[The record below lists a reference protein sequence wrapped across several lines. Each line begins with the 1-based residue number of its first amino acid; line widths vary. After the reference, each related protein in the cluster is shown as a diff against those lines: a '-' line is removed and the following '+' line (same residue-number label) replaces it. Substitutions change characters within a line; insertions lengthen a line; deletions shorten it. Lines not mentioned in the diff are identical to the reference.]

1 MAVIKIGE
9 RIRNLRELSNLTQE
23 ELAERANLTKGFI
36 SQIERDLTS
45 ISLDSLNQILEAMD
59 ENISDFFRETS
70 EEKIIFREKD
80 RVAIDKERIEK
91 FELLIP
97 GSTNR
102 RLEPI
107 LLTLREGQT
116 TPMERPHEGEE
127 FGLVL
132 QGRITLRFG
141 NEVQR
146 LKRGEC
152 FYFSSEKEHCL
163 HNPGTR
169 QAVVLWISSPP
180 SF

>member
-1 MAVIKIGE
+1 MKIGE
-9 RIRNLRELSNLTQE
+9 RIRNLRQLSNLTQE

-45 ISLDSLNQILEAMD
+45 ISLDSLIQILEAMD

-70 EEKIIFREKD
+70 EERIVYREKD
-80 RVAIDKERIEK
+80 RVAIEKEKIEK
-91 FELLIP
+91 FELLVP

-107 LLTLREGQT
+107 LLTLRKGEA
-116 TPMERPHEGEE
+116 TPKEKPHAGEE

-132 QGRITLRFG
+132 RGRVNLRFG
-141 NEVQR
+141 KEI
-146 LKRGEC
+146 LKLKKGEC
-152 FYFSSEKEHCL
+152 FYLSAEKEHWL
-163 HNPGTR
+163 HNSGSKE
-169 QAVVLWISSPP
+169 VVILWISSPP

>member
-1 MAVIKIGE
+1 MKIGE
-9 RIRNLRELSNLTQE
+9 RIKNLRQLSNLTQE

-45 ISLDSLNQILEAMD
+45 ISLDSLVQILDALD
-59 ENISDFFRETS
+59 ESIPDFFRGS
-70 EEKIIFREKD
+70 AEEKIVYREKD

-107 LLTLREGQT
+107 LLTLRQGQV
-116 TPMERPHEGEE
+116 TPKERPHEGEE
-127 FGLVL
+127 FGYVL

-141 NEVQR
+141 REV
-146 LKRGEC
+146 LKLKKGEC
-152 FYFSSEKEHCL
+152 FYISAEKEHWL
-163 HNPGTR
+163 QNPGSR
-169 QAVVLWISSPP
+169 EAVVLWITSPP